1 MAAFQA
7 DLAAN
12 RKDDQVLTKT
22 FSEFGRRPGENAS
35 RGTDHGTAAPLF
47 VMGKDVKGGVLGE
60 APNLNLQ
67 PKQDLSFSTDFR
79 SVYSTML
86 DNWLQSDSSQIL
98 GERFDAVPFI

>member
-1 MAAFQA
+1 M
-7 DLAAN
+7 
-12 RKDDQVLTKT
+12 T

-67 PKQDLSFSTDFR
+67 PKQDLNFSTDFR
-79 SVYSTML
+79 SVYTTML
-86 DNWLQSDSSQIL
+86 DNWLQSDSSKIL